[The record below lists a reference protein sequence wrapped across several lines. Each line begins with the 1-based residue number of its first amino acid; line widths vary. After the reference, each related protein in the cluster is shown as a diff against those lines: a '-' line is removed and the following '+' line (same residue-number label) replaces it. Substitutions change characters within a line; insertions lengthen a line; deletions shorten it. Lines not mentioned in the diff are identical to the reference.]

1 MDHKHREGEL
11 SIFDLHQFVIDE
23 YSKYVQTFLSIAD
36 DRIRAFIEESFL
48 KNQALWPDTLLQLN
62 PSYEMVS
69 TVKDLVIE
77 GKLHPLCADIFCG
90 DGGESIRLYR
100 HQGEAIEKALN
111 RRHFVV
117 TSGTGSGKTLTY
129 FVPIFDAI
137 LRGNP
142 ATIRISKNRFAD
154 TLMFLV
160 DSHTPSPPAYR
171 QAGSVGEGRGEGQ
184 SI

>member
-1 MDHKHREGEL
+1 MDDKQREGEL
-11 SIFDLHQFVIDE
+11 SIFDLRQSVIDE
-23 YSKYVQTFLSIAD
+23 YSKYVQSFLSIAD
-36 DRIRAFIEESFL
+36 ERVRSFIEESLL
-48 KNQALWPDTLLQLN
+48 KNQALWPDALLQLN
-62 PSYEMVS
+62 PSYEMAS
-69 TVKDLVIE
+69 TIEDLVIE
-77 GKLHPLCADIFCG
+77 EKLHPLCAKIFCA
-90 DGGESIRLYR
+90 DGGNPIRLYL
-100 HQGEAIEKALN
+100 HQEEAIEKALN

-171 QAGSVGEGRGEGQ
+171 QADSVGEGRGEGQ